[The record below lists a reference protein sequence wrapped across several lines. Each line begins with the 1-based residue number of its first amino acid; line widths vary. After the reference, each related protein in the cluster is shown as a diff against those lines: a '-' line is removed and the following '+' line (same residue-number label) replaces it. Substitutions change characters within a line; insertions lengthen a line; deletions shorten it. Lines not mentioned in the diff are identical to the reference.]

1 MIRHIPDAVQRLVS
15 PFVTEA
21 KWPREVVEELI
32 NYRNVAAY
40 SKGAILFRQ
49 GAPADVFFWIVSG
62 NVHIFYPRPAGERI
76 LVRLC
81 GPGEIIGYVDFID
94 DKRRRSQLFEAQA
107 ASKCEA
113 VLLTREHVHKLLS
126 TLAPEQLVG
135 LIETL
140 NTMWSSAAQAW
151 SSFIGLDYRER
162 LEQVISDLARRF
174 GVEDAR
180 GTLVIPEL
188 MHAQLAAMIG
198 SSRPMVTRLINDMIG
213 EHIIERRGKQY
224 VLLKPLAL
232 DSDRHSTSKVAQP
245 QLRTIFAS
253 NQAPRPLAS
262 SNDSNA
268 KHALDLRGARDG
280 VEHGRWNS
288 QPNPSVRSALK
299 SRG

>member
-15 PFVTEA
+15 PYITDA

-49 GAPADVFFWIVSG
+49 GAPADVLFWIVSG
-62 NVHIFYPRPAGERI
+62 NVQIFYPRPDGERI

-107 ASKCEA
+107 AGKCET
-113 VLLTREHVHKLLS
+113 VLVTREHVHKLLS
-126 TLAPEQLVG
+126 TLESEQLVG

-162 LEQVISDLARRF
+162 LELVLTDLARRF

-198 SSRPMVTRLINDMIG
+198 SSRPMVTRLINEMID
-213 EHIIERRGKQY
+213 ERIIERRGKQY
-224 VLLKPLAL
+224 VLLKAPAL
-232 DSDRHSTSKVAQP
+232 EGEDHSTGKVAQP
-245 QLRTIFAS
+245 PLRSVFAT
-253 NQAPRPLAS
+253 NQAPRPVS
-262 SNDSNA
+262 HDSNG
-268 KHALDLRGARDG
+268 KPVTDGRGAREG
-280 VEHGRWNS
+280 IEHGRWTS
-288 QPNPSVRSALK
+288 APNPSVRPVLK